1 MKLGR
6 HRNRRRPD
14 AQQRRAKLKLACGR
28 LARLAAKGVL
38 LIALGAGAVA
48 GSVFTYRWALRSP
61 QLALTTI
68 SFRGLRQVTEAELLQ
83 LTGLSIGENI
93 FRVDCSGL
101 EQAVASHPWVR
112 RAEVHRRA
120 GPAPLM
126 YTTKLERSAM
136 APLGHSDLF
145 SHARRAFQPD
155 QAPPRRERSSA
166 TA

>member
-112 RAEVHRRA
+112 RAEVQRRA
-120 GPAPLM
+120 AHARFCLATGV
-126 YTTKLERSAM
+126 K
-136 APLGHSDLF
+136 
-145 SHARRAFQPD
+145 SHAAVSLGRHYQFKAQGRPLHEGQP
-155 QAPPRRERSSA
+155 AA
-166 TA
+166 AAGL

>member
-112 RAEVHRRA
+112 RAAVQLR
-120 GPAPLM
+120 
-126 YTTKLERSAM
+126 
-136 APLGHSDLF
+136 
-145 SHARRAFQPD
+145 
-155 QAPPRRERSSA
+155 PPRHLFLLIACLPSQPPLTSLLL
-166 TA
+166 